1 MLNSL
6 FQLFI
11 LGLEGDNLKTNPNI
25 IYSLKND
32 LGGVIFFTQNI
43 ISENNFVN
51 LIKDIKNTS
60 LKKLFLS
67 IDQEGGRVERTEN
80 IHNGKKYKSA
90 MFIAKEGSDALVI
103 QTENIAKEL
112 KSYGINMNFSPVCDV
127 NSNPQNPIIGER
139 SYGNTP
145 EFVAEC
151 AEIVAKMYLQNG
163 IIPVAKHFAG
173 HGDTTIDSHLSMPTV
188 ELSLEEL
195 KKIHIYPF
203 EKNLSIPAFMVS
215 HVHYIAF
222 DEKEIPATL
231 SKNVIQNYLINKL
244 NYKGIIIS
252 DDMLMGAL
260 KQYDPT
266 DAVLMGLEAGLD
278 MFVYR
283 LCDDK
288 ILEIIHNVYNECK
301 HSNFMRKKIENSAEK
316 IYRIK
321 ESML

>member
-11 LGLEGDNLKTNPNI
+11 LGLEGDNLKTNPNF

-51 LIKDIKNTS
+51 LVNDIKNYS
-60 LKKLFLS
+60 SKKLFLS

-90 MFIAKEGSDALVI
+90 MFIAKDGFDALAM

-112 KSYGINMNFSPVCDV
+112 KHYGLNMNFAPVCDV
-127 NSNPQNPIIGER
+127 NSNPNNPIIGER

-145 EFVAEC
+145 EFVAQC
-151 AEIVAKMYLQNG
+151 AEIVSKIYLRNN

-173 HGDTTIDSHLSMPTV
+173 HGDTTIDSHLSLPTV
-188 ELSLEEL
+188 ELDFKELE
-195 KKIHIYPF
+195 KIHIYPF
-203 EKNLSIPAFMVS
+203 KKNLHIPAFMVS
-215 HVHYIAF
+215 HVHYKAF
-222 DEKEIPATL
+222 DEKEMPATL
-231 SKNVIQNYLINKL
+231 SKNVIQNYLIKQL
-244 NYKGIIIS
+244 NYNGIIIS
-252 DDMLMGAL
+252 DDMVMGAL
-260 KQYDPT
+260 KKYNPVE
-266 DAVLMGLEAGLD
+266 AILLGLEAGLD
-278 MFVYR
+278 MFIYR

-288 ILEIIHNVYNECK
+288 IIEIIHNVYDECK

-321 ESML
+321 KSML